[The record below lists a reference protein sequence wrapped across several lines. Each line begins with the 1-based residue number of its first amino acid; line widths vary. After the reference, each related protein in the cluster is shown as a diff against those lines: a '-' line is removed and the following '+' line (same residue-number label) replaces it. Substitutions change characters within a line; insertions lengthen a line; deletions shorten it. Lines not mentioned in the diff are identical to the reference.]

1 MTKEAAEFTG
11 NIEFIR
17 YDHHCLGH
25 GVTSQDARI
34 LLPQECWG
42 NDMAEHLTDLKVK
55 NLCPGAARREI
66 PDGRIGGLYFV
77 LQPSGARSWAVRYRA
92 GGRPAKFTIGAY
104 PAIDLAT
111 ARRLAQKALGEVAEG
126 QSPAA
131 NKQAAKAALREAK
144 RAENDLVERVVEQF
158 VERHAKP
165 KTRDWRETERM
176 LKNKIVKA
184 WRGRRLSQIGRA
196 DVHALLDNI
205 IDVGHPIS
213 ANRTFAQLRKMCGW
227 AVERGI
233 LNQNPCQGMR
243 APSVEKA
250 RDRVL
255 SDTEIRLAWRALE
268 RVGWPFGPMAKML
281 LLTGARRNEV
291 AEMSWGE
298 VDLDKRSWTLP
309 ETRSKTRRAQEIPL
323 SDAAIVVLKSV
334 PRIGEAPIDYVFTT
348 TGRTPISGFSRAK
361 SQIDAA
367 IIEIMRAESVTPLE
381 PWTLH
386 DLRRTVATNL
396 QRLGIKLEVTES
408 VLGHISGSRAG
419 VVGIYQR
426 HDFADEK
433 RAALD
438 VWSRK
443 LDQIVTGKLST
454 NVVDLVKARG

>member
-1 MTKEAAEFTG
+1 
-11 NIEFIR
+11 
-17 YDHHCLGH
+17 
-25 GVTSQDARI
+25 
-34 LLPQECWG
+34 
-42 NDMAEHLTDLKVK
+42 MAEHRTDLKVK
-55 NLCPGAARREI
+55 NLRPGATRREF

-77 LQPSGARSWAVRYRA
+77 LQPSGARSWAVRYRT
-92 GGRPAKFTIGAY
+92 GGKPAKFTIGAY

-126 QSPAA
+126 QDPAA
-131 NKQAAKAALREAK
+131 NKQAAKAAARESK
-144 RAENDLVERVVEQF
+144 RDQNDLVERVVEQF
-158 VERHAKP
+158 IERHAKP

-176 LKNKIVKA
+176 LKNKVVKA

-196 DVHALLDNI
+196 DVHALLDDI
-205 IDVGHPIS
+205 IDAGAPIA

-255 SDTEIRLAWRALE
+255 SDDEIRLVWRAFE
-268 RVGWPFGPMAKML
+268 QVGWPFGPMAKIL

-291 AEMSWGE
+291 AEIPWDE
-298 VDLDKRSWTLP
+298 IDLDKRLWTLP
-309 ETRSKTRRAQEIPL
+309 ETRSKTRHAHEIPL
-323 SDAAIVVLKSV
+323 SDAAIDVLKSV
-334 PRIGEAPIDYVFTT
+334 PRFDDARIDFVFTT

-361 SQIDAA
+361 SLIDAA
-367 IIEIMRAESVTPLE
+367 IVEIMRADDPESVTSLE

-438 VWSRK
+438 AWSRK
-443 LDQIVTGKLST
+443 LDQIVTGKS
-454 NVVDLVKARG
+454 VDNIVELTKARG